1 MTAAGALA
9 MTVATPTPARTGP
22 RAGSDPHADA
32 PAAGTRAPAART
44 DGARGRRGEEA
55 DGADAGAPFADLLA
69 GTTPPSA
76 APADGDAPPP
86 APEADATVPGQLL
99 ALLDGQ
105 RPAARAAASPAA
117 QGMPGATAAAR
128 PVDLPAAA
136 AAALAAALGPAQQ
149 AGPQQTPTAIPTAT
163 TPLAAALE
171 GAGASSGVGA
181 ALPLAAASAAASA
194 AAPTAAPT
202 AEGAAFET
210 LVTAAAGSAAGATP
224 EVPDGAIQAPQPLA
238 AARPPQAAPAL
249 PPLSLPAQAGE
260 GFDDGFGTRIAWMA
274 EQRLGH
280 AEIRL
285 NPDRVGPIDVRVQ
298 LDGDQVRAEFNS
310 ASTEVRQAI
319 EASLPRLRELLGQH
333 GLQLGQADVGAG
345 QPGRDGDTA
354 RSGRGERS
362 GGGGGESEAAAHA
375 PAPATVR
382 VRGLIDAYA

>member
-1 MTAAGALA
+1 MS
-9 MTVATPTPARTGP
+9 MATPTPTSARSGP

-32 PAAGTRAPAART
+32 TAADAAGSRAPAART
-44 DGARGRRGEEA
+44 DGARGQRGEEA
-55 DGADAGAPFADLLA
+55 DGADAAAPFADLLA
-69 GTTPPSA
+69 GTTPPPPPPA
-76 APADGDAPPP
+76 APADGGAPQP
-86 APEADATVPGQLL
+86 APETDAAVPGQLL

-105 RPAARAAASPAA
+105 RPAA
-117 QGMPGATAAAR
+117 QGMPGTTAVAR
-128 PVDLPAAA
+128 PVDLPAAV
-136 AAALAAALGPAQQ
+136 AAALSAAQGPAQQ
-149 AGPQQTPTAIPTAT
+149 AGPQQTPTAAATAT

-171 GAGASSGVGA
+171 AAGASAGA
-181 ALPLAAASAAASA
+181 ALPLAAASS
-194 AAPTAAPT
+194 AAPT
-202 AEGAAFET
+202 AEAAAFET

-260 GFDDGFGTRIAWMA
+260 SFDDGFGARIAWMA

-285 NPDRVGPIDVRVQ
+285 NPERVGPIDVRVQ

-345 QPGRDGDTA
+345 QPGRDGDAA

-362 GGGGGESEAAAHA
+362 GAAGESDA
-375 PAPATVR
+375 PGQAPTPATIR
-382 VRGLIDAYA
+382 ARGLIDAYA